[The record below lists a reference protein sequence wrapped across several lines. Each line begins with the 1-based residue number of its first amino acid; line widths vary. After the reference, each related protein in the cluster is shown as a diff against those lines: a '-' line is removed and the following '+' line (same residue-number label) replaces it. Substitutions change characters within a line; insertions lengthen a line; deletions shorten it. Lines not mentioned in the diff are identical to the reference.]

1 MTDMPTHF
9 PLPTHRPDLIAFLA
23 TRRSNLAKVMSG
35 PGPDKTIRDKLL
47 EIAAR
52 VPDHRKLTP
61 WRFILFEGNA
71 RKGFGDTIAQAFT
84 DDNPSAPADRV
95 AFERDRLTRAPL
107 VVAVISSPVA
117 CPRGTPE
124 WEQKLSSGAVC
135 YNLCLAAQAH
145 GFGAQWLTEWFSYND
160 RVNTVLGLTEGE
172 QVAGYI
178 YIGTPLTQSSP
189 RPRPDMANLVSK
201 WKK

>member
-1 MTDMPTHF
+1 MTDMPTPF
-9 PLPTHRPDLIAFLA
+9 PLPTHRPELIEFLS

-35 PGPDKTIRDKLL
+35 PGPDETTRDRLL

-61 WRFILFEGNA
+61 WRFVLFEGEA
-71 RKGFGDTIAQAFT
+71 RSDFGDHIAQAFKA
-84 DDNPSAPADRV
+84 DNPELPEDRV
-95 AFERDRLTRAPL
+95 TFEAERLMRAPL

-124 WEQKLSSGAVC
+124 WEQRLSSGAVC

-145 GFGAQWLTEWFSYND
+145 GFGAQWLTEWYSYNNS
-160 RVNTVLGLTEGE
+160 VNSVIGLTQAEH
-172 QVAGYI
+172 VSGYI
-178 YIGTPLTQSSP
+178 YIGTPLTPSLP
-189 RPRPDMANLVSK
+189 RPRPDMASLASK
-201 WKK
+201 WEK